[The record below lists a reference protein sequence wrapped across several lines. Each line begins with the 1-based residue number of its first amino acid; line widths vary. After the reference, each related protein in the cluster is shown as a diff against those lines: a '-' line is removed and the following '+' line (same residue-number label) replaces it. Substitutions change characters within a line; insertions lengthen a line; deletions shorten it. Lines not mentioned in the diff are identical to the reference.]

1 LDEYKIKVA
10 VMSADRFSLEL
21 RNSLSEL
28 DTLCQSLQQFG
39 KGLGLSNKALF
50 QICLAVEEIVG
61 NIISHGYTDDAV
73 HWIKIAISHEQ
84 GILIMRLEDD
94 GIPFNP
100 LWAREPD
107 CECPVEERKVGNLG
121 IHLCKKVMDEMIY
134 ERFGN
139 KNVLILKKDLEDME
153 K

>member
-1 LDEYKIKVA
+1 MI
-10 VMSADRFSLEL
+10 ADGVSLKL
-21 RNSLSEL
+21 RNSFSEL
-28 DTLCQSLQQFG
+28 DTLGQKLRQFG
-39 KGLGLSNKALF
+39 GELGLSSKALF

-61 NIISHGYTDDAV
+61 NIISYGYTDDAL
-73 HWIKIAISHEQ
+73 HWINITISHKQ

-100 LWAREPD
+100 LWAQEPD

-121 IHLCKKVMDEMIY
+121 IHLCKKVMDEMNY
-134 ERFGN
+134 ERFGD
-139 KNVLILKKDLEDME
+139 KNILILKKDLKSIE

>member
-1 LDEYKIKVA
+1 
-10 VMSADRFSLEL
+10 MSTDRVSLKL

-28 DTLCQSLQQFG
+28 DTLGRKLQQFG
-39 KGLGLSNKALF
+39 EELGLSAKAAF
-50 QICLAVEEIVG
+50 QVCLALEEIVG
-61 NIISHGYTDDAV
+61 NIVSHGYTDDAV
-73 HWIKIAISHEQ
+73 HWINIAISHQQ
-84 GILIMRLEDD
+84 GILTIRLEDD

-121 IHLCKKVMDEMIY
+121 IHLCKKVMDEMNY
-134 ERFGN
+134 ERCGD
-139 KNVLILKKDLEDME
+139 KNILILKKDLKNME